1 MAHRSRTV
9 ALALL
14 GALGLVAVA
23 AAESPSRDAGM
34 VIYRDPATG
43 EVVPP
48 PPGVVPAPTAAPAA
62 PSSPLIE
69 RPGTT
74 RAGGSLVDLH
84 GRFRNRVTVTKGA
97 DGRMQSRC
105 GAGPE

>member
-9 ALALL
+9 VLGLL
-14 GALGLVAVA
+14 GALGLAVVA

-48 PPGVVPAPTAAPAA
+48 PPGVVPAPTDAPAA
-62 PSSPLIE
+62 QASPLVE
-69 RPGTT
+69 RPGMT

-97 DGRMQSRC
+97 DGRMESHC
-105 GAGPE
+105 GRGPE